1 MKKLLAFLTLIFFA
15 HSVLLQ
21 AIAQTHGDAMVLVVS
36 SQAEWSKPAAKSAP
50 KACCRDPESSGG
62 HGLSSCSTDCHYL
75 PVEVLMLPI
84 SAVPAAV
91 RVAPPADVFRDM
103 IHGPM
108 KPPIL
113 S

>member
-1 MKKLLAFLTLIFFA
+1 MNKLLAFLALIVFA
-15 HSVLLQ
+15 HSVLLP
-21 AIAQTHGDAMVLVVS
+21 AIAQAHGDAMVLFVS
-36 SQAEWSKPAAKSAP
+36 NQAEWSTPAAKSETE
-50 KACCRDPESSGG
+50 ACCRDPESSGG

-75 PVEVLMLPI
+75 PVEILTLPI

-91 RVAPPADVFRDM
+91 SVAPPTDVFRDM
-103 IHGPM
+103 IHAPM

>member
-1 MKKLLAFLTLIFFA
+1 MNKLLAFLALIFFA
-15 HSVLLQ
+15 HSVLLP
-21 AIAQTHGDAMVLVVS
+21 AIAQTHGAAAVLFVS
-36 SQAEWSKPAAKSAP
+36 NQAEWSIPAAKSETE
-50 KACCRDPESSGG
+50 ACCQDPESSGG
-62 HGLSSCSTDCHYL
+62 RGLSSCSTDCHYL

-91 RVAPPADVFRDM
+91 SVAPPADVLRDM
-103 IHGPM
+103 IHAPM

>member
-1 MKKLLAFLTLIFFA
+1 MNKLLAFMALIFFA
-15 HSVLLQ
+15 HSVLLP
-21 AIAQTHGDAMVLVVS
+21 AIAQTHGDPLVVS
-36 SQAEWSKPAAKSAP
+36 YQAEWSTPAAKSATE
-50 KACCRDPESSGG
+50 ACCRDPESSGG

-75 PVEVLMLPI
+75 PVEVLMPPI

-91 RVAPPADVFRDM
+91 SVAPPAEVFRDM
-103 IHGPM
+103 IHAPM